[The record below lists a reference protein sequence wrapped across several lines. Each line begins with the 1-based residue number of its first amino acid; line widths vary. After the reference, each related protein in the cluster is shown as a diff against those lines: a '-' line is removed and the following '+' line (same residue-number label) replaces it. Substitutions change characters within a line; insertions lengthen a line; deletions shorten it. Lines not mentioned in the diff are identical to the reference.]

1 MTKRIF
7 AILLVFT
14 LLVSFAGCKKT
25 TTTETVIIDDTST
38 SQGGESDMTSTEN
51 PSSTPSQ
58 DNDNSSTPV
67 SSDEPVVSDP
77 VESNPPSGDT
87 KPDPDTTID
96 IDYEWK
102 SHPEDFKLIA
112 FTFDDGPSSN
122 MARYVQLFSW
132 YEGAGTFFV
141 RGNSIKGTAQYNQMQ
156 NAINYGWSIGN
167 HGDNHLVAAG
177 LNGKPATYDEIK
189 ADINNLTAKLE
200 GNLKNIDGTPYK
212 VSFYRPPNIKPTADS
227 FKICGEENLALI
239 WLKYDALDWDTTKTY
254 DARYRVF
261 KNGIGTWKDGDVIL
275 CHEVGVVG
283 AEDTYKILE
292 ELLPDFYRAGY
303 RFCSISELMEM
314 RGITLDQ
321 ITGEL
326 NNVDGNRGM
335 VTNILDAAAAGKK

>member
-7 AILLVFT
+7 AILIAFT
-14 LLVSFAGCKKT
+14 VLVSFAGCKKN

-38 SQGGESDMTSTEN
+38 IQGGESDMTSTEN

-58 DNDNSSTPV
+58 GNDSSSTPV

-77 VESNPPSGDT
+77 VDSNPPSGDT
-87 KPDPDTTID
+87 EPDTTID

-177 LNGKPATYDEIK
+177 LDGKPATYDEIK
-189 ADINNLTAKLE
+189 ADINNLNAKLE
-200 GNLKNIDGTPYK
+200 GNLKNIDGTP
-212 VSFYRPPNIKPTADS
+212 
-227 FKICGEENLALI
+227 
-239 WLKYDALDWDTTKTY
+239 
-254 DARYRVF
+254 
-261 KNGIGTWKDGDVIL
+261 
-275 CHEVGVVG
+275 
-283 AEDTYKILE
+283 
-292 ELLPDFYRAGY
+292 
-303 RFCSISELMEM
+303 
-314 RGITLDQ
+314 
-321 ITGEL
+321 
-326 NNVDGNRGM
+326 
-335 VTNILDAAAAGKK
+335 